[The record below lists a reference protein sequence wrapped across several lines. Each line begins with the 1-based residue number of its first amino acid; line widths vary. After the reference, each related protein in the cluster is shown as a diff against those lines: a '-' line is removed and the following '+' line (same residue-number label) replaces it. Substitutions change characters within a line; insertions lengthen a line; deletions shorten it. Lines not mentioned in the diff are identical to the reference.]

1 MIEINKNIIYEE
13 LKTKIEKIFSL
24 PETSAVKIKGI
35 VIEKT
40 QDKDYIYKMAKQ
52 AVEISY
58 HDVLSDI
65 DMSVTVKLSSK
76 DAITKEQYVKML
88 DRYGITRDC
97 CLGFVYI
104 PENTMY
110 RIILRNGMRY
120 DLGFEFIYDDNV
132 DNIIAISNTS
142 IENDNEKW
150 PLVNIDRFWFVQVQ
164 ALGKLYR
171 NDFLIGDHLANIN
184 INETLVQQMVLRDIK
199 YGTNFHRYGNKEEL
213 EYLKADE
220 NECPYKRDNK
230 VFNQIAA
237 KIYASSITYDKL
249 TLHFYPEYKGRK
261 ELLFDI
267 WEYYDHSCIDKLCV
281 VKLFQ
286 VQ

>member
-1 MIEINKNIIYEE
+1 MIEINKNIIYQE
-13 LKTKIEKIFSL
+13 LKTKIDKIFSL
-24 PETSAVKIKGI
+24 PETSAVKIKNI

-65 DMSVTVKLSSK
+65 DMSVMVKLSSK
-76 DAITKEQYVKML
+76 DTITKEQYVKML
-88 DRYGITRDC
+88 DRYGITRDY
-97 CLGFVYI
+97 CLGLVYI

-132 DNIIAISNTS
+132 NNIIAISNTF

-150 PLVNIDRFWFVQVQ
+150 PLANIDRFWFVQVQ

-171 NDFLIGDHLANIN
+171 NDFLISDHLANIN

-199 YGTNFHRYGNKEEL
+199 YGTNFHRFGYKEEL

-230 VFNQIAA
+230 IFNHIAD

-249 TLHFYPEYKGRK
+249 TLHFYPEYIGRK
-261 ELLFDI
+261 EALFDI
-267 WEYYDHSCIDKLCV
+267 WEYYAQA
-281 VKLFQ
+281 VK
-286 VQ
+286 